1 MKRRAE
7 GGPQGGAHP
16 VQCNAVQGSVGSV
29 TDGREPDPGLP
40 DVLKLRVF
48 ISNSLYIRWI

>member
-7 GGPQGGAHP
+7 GGPQEGAHP

-40 DVLKLRVF
+40 DVLNVRVF
-48 ISNSLYIRWI
+48 YK